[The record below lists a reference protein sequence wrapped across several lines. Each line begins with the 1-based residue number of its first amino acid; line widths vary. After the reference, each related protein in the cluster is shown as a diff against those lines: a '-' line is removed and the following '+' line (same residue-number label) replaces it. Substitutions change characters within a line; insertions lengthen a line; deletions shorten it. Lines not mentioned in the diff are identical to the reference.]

1 MELTHSLILK
11 CHPKWCKT
19 HSCLGLLCAFVLLT
33 NLIQADDVVLDRPVA
48 ICVSADGEF
57 LFIGNQRRSSLTV
70 VEMRTMETRHL
81 AGGWNTLTDLAISP
95 SSGELLVVSD
105 NPPQIIE
112 LSLDSNTIQR
122 TNTNE
127 LPGIPAKLAISHD
140 GGHVCISMTW
150 KHAVFLIEL
159 VNGKLPTSPSGQL
172 LPGQLI
178 PLGFQ
183 PKELLPLSEGRFLV
197 ADAFGGSLAVIDSK
211 HAKVVATHKILGH
224 HIGGFARDD
233 STQTIAI
240 SHQRLSANARTTR
253 DDIHW
258 GLLMQNMVSIFP
270 ESILSDPTKS
280 VSRSAETLM
289 LGDLG
294 RGAADPSGLVA
305 WDGCLAVA
313 VSGSSQIAYKKKG
326 DRNFRFTN
334 VEQSPT
340 RVVRIS
346 GSKMMWI
353 NPLGNTAT
361 ITKVFD
367 EAIVV
372 TGSLGTERVPA
383 TAEDRGE
390 AAFFSSQLSHDSW
403 MSCSSCH
410 VDGHSPDLLA
420 DTKGDGRYDNAK
432 RIPSLFNIANT
443 GPWAWDGSEAILEN
457 QVTKTIATSMH
468 RNPSSRETGASD
480 RSIAQDIVAYLSK
493 LQYPKE
499 PVEETAARKQ
509 GQVLFESRGCATCHK
524 PESHFTSSETYDVG
538 VADELG
544 QTKFNPPS
552 LEGLRYRR
560 AYFHDARYKSLEKL
574 IPNHPD
580 AKTTWTQTELTAL
593 ETFLIAL

>member
-1 MELTHSLILK
+1 MGLPHFSIPVFHQNWL
-11 CHPKWCKT
+11 KT
-19 HSCLGLLCAFVLLT
+19 HSCIGLFCAFVLLAS
-33 NLIQADDVVLDRPVA
+33 LLQADDIVLDRPVA
-48 ICVSADGEF
+48 ICVSPDGEF
-57 LFIGNQRRSSLTV
+57 VFIGNQRGSSLSV
-70 VEMRTMETRHL
+70 VEMRTMESTQL
-81 AGGWNTLTDLAISP
+81 AGGWNTLTDIAISP
-95 SSGELLVVSD
+95 SATQLLVVSD
-105 NPPQIIE
+105 NPPQITE
-112 LSLDSNTIQR
+112 LSFDSGVIQG

-127 LPGIPAKLAISHD
+127 LPGIPAKLAISQ
-140 GGHVCISMTW
+140 GGEYVCISMTW
-150 KHAVFLIEL
+150 KHAVYLIGL
-159 VNGKLPTSPSGQL
+159 VNGKLPTSPSGQI

-183 PKELLPLSEGRFLV
+183 PKELLRLSDGRFLV
-197 ADAFGGSLAVIDSK
+197 ADAFGGSLAVIDCK
-211 HAKVVATHKILGH
+211 QAKVVATHKIIGH
-224 HIGGFARDD
+224 HIGGLARDD

-240 SHQRLSANARTTR
+240 SHQRLSVNARTTR

-270 ESILSDPTKS
+270 ESLLSDPAKS

-313 VSGSSQIAYKKKG
+313 ITGSSQIAYKKKG

-346 GSKMMWI
+346 GTKMMWI

-361 ITKVFD
+361 RTYLFD
-367 EAIVV
+367 NAIAVS
-372 TGSLGTERVPA
+372 GSLGTESVPA
-383 TAEDRGE
+383 TAEERGE
-390 AAFFSSQLSHDSW
+390 AAFFSSQLSHDGW

-443 GPWAWDGSEAILEN
+443 GPWAWNGSEAILEN
-457 QVTKTIATSMH
+457 QITKTITTSMH
-468 RNPSSRETGASD
+468 RRPSSQETGASD
-480 RSIAQDIVAYLSK
+480 MSIARDIVAYLIK
-493 LQYPKE
+493 QQIPKE
-499 PVEETAARKQ
+499 PVEDTAARKQ
-509 GQVLFESRGCATCHK
+509 GQALFESRGCATCHK
-524 PESHFTSSETYDVG
+524 PESHYTSSETYDVG

-574 IPNHPD
+574 ISNHPD
-580 AKTTWTQTELTAL
+580 AKTKWPQEERTAL
-593 ETFLIAL
+593 ETFLMSL